1 MSEIRHGDIVISP
14 FFRGTGVVV
23 GTSTVIS
30 DRKVK
35 SDGEPAT
42 QTLWEVRAS
51 EEEFRLRIR
60 EQELEQAD
68 VS

>member
-1 MSEIRHGDIVISP
+1 MSEIQHGDIVTSK
-14 FFRGTGVVV
+14 FFKGTGVVV
-23 GTSTVIS
+23 GHAEVVCSRTDT
-30 DRKVK
+30 
-35 SDGEPAT
+35 T
-42 QTLWEVRAS
+42 QTLWEVRTH